1 MKKIWVVAICSAL
14 ILIGTT
20 GAAVRLGLATESK
33 VGKEK
38 YRVYGWVIDEKDGT
52 GIPNATVEVDKVE
65 GSEIFP
71 YLKVTTNKTGYY
83 EFKIDPGCYMICAH
97 AFPCY
102 DYCDG
107 REINVSKDDLSIVLK
122 LRRRGHVH
130 GQVFGQGLRS
140 VKPLKGAKVIL
151 FKGRWDFL
159 PPIVL
164 VMAYKFGILKYVDIY
179 ITDGDGR
186 FAVAWV
192 CQSWEKGSYTLLV
205 LKRGYKPAVETV
217 YFPDYL
223 PGNSSSECKLFIL
236 KPSLL
241 WRILI

>member
-164 VMAYKFGILKYVDIY
+164 VMAYKFGILKHVDIC
-179 ITDGDGR
+179 ITDSNGEYE
-186 FAVAWV
+186 VAWV
-192 CQSWEKGSYTLLV
+192 CQPLEKGYYTLLV
-205 LKRGYKPAVETV
+205 LKRGYEPGVKIIYSLGYPPHVPADIDKDFT
-217 YFPDYL
+217 
-223 PGNSSSECKLFIL
+223 L
-236 KPSLL
+236 KSSLL
-241 WRILI
+241 WWILI